1 MAFDELLAF
10 QLANNPVYRTFYE
23 AFGATDALPLL
34 PVEAF
39 RETRVYAAGEH
50 PPELEFRSSGT
61 TGMRRSVHHVAHVDV
76 YRKSIREGMSFFYD
90 VDSLVF
96 GAYAPG
102 YDQNPHSSL
111 MWMLRELVGESPS
124 LNRFLIPGQPLDPA
138 WLNDIRA
145 SGKHL
150 MLFGAAF
157 GLIDLAEAHPIALPA
172 STIIMETG
180 GMKTYRRE
188 ISRHDMHQILA
199 HAFSLPL
206 GQIHSEYGMTELLSQ
221 AYSTGTSGFRTPPWL
236 HVSIRDP
243 KEPLREVPH
252 GEEGLIGLIDEKNI
266 YSCPFLLTG
275 DRGRI
280 LPDGSFDVLG
290 RYNPTQLR
298 GCNFMLEDA

>member
-23 AFGATDALPLL
+23 AFGETDGLPLL

-39 RETRVYAAGEH
+39 RETRVYAAGAH

-61 TGMRRSVHHVAHVDV
+61 TAMRRSVHHVAHADV

-90 VDSLVF
+90 VDSLVI

-111 MWMLRELVGESPS
+111 MWMLRELVGEQPS
-124 LNRFLIPGQPLDPA
+124 LNRFLIPGQPIDPA
-138 WLNDIRA
+138 WLKQVRA
-145 SGKHL
+145 SGRPL

-157 GLIDLAEAHPIALPA
+157 GLLDLAEAHPVALPA
-172 STIIMETG
+172 SAIIMETG

-199 HAFSLPL
+199 DAFSLPL

-221 AYSTGTSGFRTPPWL
+221 AYATGRSGFRTPPWL

-243 KEPLREVPH
+243 KDPLREVPL
-252 GEEGLIGLIDEKNI
+252 GEEGLIGLIDEMNR

-298 GCNFMLEDA
+298 GCNFLLEEA

>member
-23 AFGATDALPLL
+23 AFGVMDGLPLL

-39 RETRVYAAGEH
+39 RETRVYAAGSH

-61 TGMRRSVHHVAHVDV
+61 TGMRRSVHHVAQADV
-76 YRKSIREGMSFFYD
+76 YRKSIRKGMSFFYD
-90 VDSLVF
+90 VDSLVI

-111 MWMLRELVGESPS
+111 MWMLRELVGEAPS

-138 WLNDIRA
+138 WLDQIRA
-145 SGKHL
+145 SGKQL
-150 MLFGAAF
+150 MLFGASF
-157 GLIDLAEAHPIALPA
+157 GLIDLAEAHPVALPSSA
-172 STIIMETG
+172 ILMETG

-199 HAFSLPL
+199 DAFSLPL

-221 AYSTGTSGFRTPPWL
+221 AYSTGHSGFRTPPWL

-243 KEPLREVPH
+243 KDPLREVQH
-252 GEEGLIGLIDEKNI
+252 GEEGLIGLIDEKNMF
-266 YSCPFLLTG
+266 SCPFLLTG
-275 DRGRI
+275 DCGRI

-298 GCNFMLEDA
+298 GCNFLLEEE

>member
-1 MAFDELLAF
+1 MAFEEQLRH
-10 QLANNPVYRTFYE
+10 QLAHNLVYRTFYE
-23 AFGATDALPLL
+23 SFVNPVSLPLL

-39 RETRVYAAGEH
+39 REARVYAAGAH

-61 TGMRRSVHHVAHVDV
+61 TDMRRSVHHVADSEV
-76 YRKSIREGMSFFYD
+76 YRAAIREGMALFYD
-90 VDSLVF
+90 LDAMIF
-96 GAYAPG
+96 AAYAPG

-111 MWMLRELVGESPS
+111 MWMLRELVEHSHPHS
-124 LNRFLIPGQPLDPA
+124 RFLIPGQPIDMA
-138 WLNDIRA
+138 WLEQVRA
-145 SGKHL
+145 SGHPL

-157 GLIDLAEAHPIALPA
+157 GLLDLAEAHPVALPA
-172 STIIMETG
+172 STILMETG

-188 ISRHDMHQILA
+188 ISRHDMHRILA
-199 HAFSLPL
+199 EAFSLPL

-221 AYSTGTSGFRTPPWL
+221 AYATGLSGFRTPPWL

-243 KEPLREVPH
+243 KDPLREVPD
-252 GEEGLIGLIDEKNI
+252 GEEGLIGLIDEKNR

-280 LPDGSFDVLG
+280 LPDGTFDVLG

-298 GCNFMLEDA
+298 GCNFILEE

>member
-1 MAFDELLAF
+1 MAFEELLAY
-10 QLANNPVYRTFYE
+10 QLAHNPVYRTFYE
-23 AFGATDALPLL
+23 AFGAIDTLPLL

-61 TGMRRSVHHVAHVDV
+61 TGMRRSVHHVAYAEV

-90 VDSLVF
+90 VDDLVF

-111 MWMLRELVGESPS
+111 MWMLSDLVGENPS
-124 LNRFLIPGQPLDPA
+124 LNRFLIHGQPLDPA
-138 WLNDIRA
+138 WLEQVRV
-145 SGKHL
+145 SGKTL

-157 GLIDLAEAHPIALPA
+157 GLIDLAEAHPVALSE

-188 ISRHDMHQILA
+188 MSRHHMHQILA
-199 HAFSLPL
+199 NAFCLPL

-221 AYSTGTSGFRTPPWL
+221 AYSIGLSGFRTPPWL
-236 HVSIRDP
+236 HVSIRDL
-243 KEPLREVPH
+243 KDPLREVPH

-280 LPDGSFDVLG
+280 LPDGTFDVLG

-298 GCNFMLEDA
+298 GCNFLLEEA

>member
-1 MAFDELLAF
+1 MAFEELLRH
-10 QLANNPVYRTFYE
+10 QLAHNLVYRTFYE
-23 AFGATDALPLL
+23 SFVNPVSLPLL

-39 RETRVYAAGEH
+39 REARVYAAGAH

-61 TGMRRSVHHVAHVDV
+61 TDMRRSVHHVADAEV
-76 YRKSIREGMSFFYD
+76 YRAAIREGMALFYD
-90 VDSLVF
+90 LDAMIF
-96 GAYAPG
+96 AAYAPG

-111 MWMLRELVGESPS
+111 MWMLRELVEYSHPHS
-124 LNRFLIPGQPLDPA
+124 RFLIPGQPIDMA
-138 WLNDIRA
+138 WLDEVRA
-145 SGKHL
+145 SGHPL

-157 GLIDLAEAHPIALPA
+157 GLLDLAETHPVALPA
-172 STIIMETG
+172 STILMETG

-188 ISRHDMHQILA
+188 ISRHDMHRILA
-199 HAFSLPL
+199 EAFSLPL

-221 AYSTGTSGFRTPPWL
+221 AYATGLSGFRTPPWL

-243 KEPLREVPH
+243 KDPLREVEP
-252 GEEGLIGLIDEKNI
+252 GEEGLIGLIDEKNR

-280 LPDGSFDVLG
+280 LPDGTFDVLG

-298 GCNFMLEDA
+298 GCNFLLEE